1 MSGWKWTLLIVV
13 VLVLGAGGFIAYE
26 LTRLDLE
33 QLSEDLHLVRGAGGN
48 VAILN
53 SSEGAVIVDSM
64 TLKYQGKRLKDT
76 AVSLTGRPVVMLINT
91 HYHFDHTHGNPA
103 FNPGTRVVATE
114 RTLHHLQVT
123 DADYFEGA
131 EALLPG
137 EVFTDTRR
145 ITLGNKN
152 ITLLHP
158 GRGHTDGD
166 LIVLFEEE
174 GILHTG
180 DLFVNKHYPFID
192 LEGGGSVAAWID
204 TLSRVLELPF
214 ERVIPGHGEVSD
226 RQGLVQFQTFLK
238 EAWGSV
244 TLASTSGMSL
254 EELLEASELTEDAGY
269 TEIKLVIGLGLDRE
283 FLLRTMWQEAH
294 GEVAARP

>member
-1 MSGWKWTLLIVV
+1 MSVWKWTLLIVLL
-13 VLVLGAGGFIAYE
+13 LVLGAGGFVAYE
-26 LTRLDLE
+26 LTRLDVE

-53 SSEGAVIVDSM
+53 SSEGAVVVDSM
-64 TLKYQGKRLKDT
+64 TLKYQGKRLKDL
-76 AVSLTGRPVVMLINT
+76 AVSLTGKPVVMLINT

-123 DADYFEGA
+123 DAEHFEGA

-145 ITLGNKN
+145 ITLGDKN

-166 LIVLFEEE
+166 LVVLFEEE
-174 GILHTG
+174 ALLHTG
-180 DLFVNKHYPFID
+180 DLFFNKHYPFID
-192 LEGGGSVAAWID
+192 LEGGGSVDAWIK

-214 ERVIPGHGEVSD
+214 ERVIPGHGEVTD
-226 RQGLVQFQTFLK
+226 RQGLLQFQTFLK
-238 EAWGSV
+238 EAWDSV
-244 TLASTSGMSL
+244 TLASASGMSL
-254 EELLEASELTEDAGY
+254 EALLETSELTSDAGY
-269 TEIKLVIGLGLDRE
+269 TEVKLVIGLGLDRE
-283 FLLRTMWQEAH
+283 FLLRTVWQEVHA
-294 GEVAARP
+294 EVEARP